1 MPAAMHAGCIAWGV
15 GIGGS
20 PDVAGSGVN
29 PGQQSMDEAERR
41 REQGSRRALL
51 LPVYV
56 PTALLS
62 LCEGLLL
69 PTLPLFALQFEGI
82 SFAVASLVLAA
93 SAIGTLVADVPAGML
108 LGRLGLKPTMI
119 LGATMVTLSTF
130 MLAFAGSV
138 PELVGY
144 RLVAG
149 VGAAMWAISRH
160 AFITESIPIAQRGR
174 AISVFGGIN
183 RIGVFGGP
191 AIGGLIGSTLGLQES
206 FVVAGVLGVFAL
218 VISWRYVRDTR
229 VVAHSAH
236 GVRWGLVR
244 DMVRANW
251 RDLSSASIAQTFAQ
265 MIRAGRQTI
274 IPFYG
279 ATVLGLSS
287 ADVGIIQSA
296 SSSVDMLLFI
306 PAGILMDRFGRKVA
320 AVPSFAIMAVGM
332 AAIPFSH
339 SFWAL
344 LGASLVLGLGNGIGS
359 GTMMT
364 LGADLA
370 PPGATGEFLGVWRLI
385 GDTGRAGGP
394 LAVGGLT
401 DGVGFGPTAYI
412 LALFGLASSAILAVM
427 VRETRI
433 APTADSPPT
442 GGAP

>member
-1 MPAAMHAGCIAWGV
+1 
-15 GIGGS
+15 
-20 PDVAGSGVN
+20 
-29 PGQQSMDEAERR
+29 MDEHDRR

-108 LGRLGLKPTMI
+108 LGRMGLKPTMM
-119 LGATMVTLSTF
+119 LGATMVTISTF

-191 AIGGLIGSTLGLQES
+191 AVGGLIGSLFGLQES
-206 FVVAGVLGVFAL
+206 FVVAGVLGLFAL
-218 VISWRYVRDTR
+218 FISWRYVRDTR
-229 VVAHSAH
+229 VVVHSAH
-236 GVRWGLVR
+236 SVRWGLVR
-244 DMVRANW
+244 DMVRTNW

-279 ATVLGLSS
+279 ATVLGLSA

-332 AAIPFSH
+332 AAIPFTN
-339 SFWAL
+339 SFWTL
-344 LGASLVLGLGNGIGS
+344 LGAAAVLGLGNGIGS

-370 PPGATGEFLGVWRLI
+370 PPGATGEFLGLWRLI
-385 GDTGRAGGP
+385 GDSGRAGGP
-394 LAVGGLT
+394 LAVGSLT
-401 DGVGFGPTAYI
+401 DSVGFEYTSYI
-412 LALFGLASSAILAVM
+412 LAAVGLASSGILAVM
-427 VRETRI
+427 VKETRI
-433 APTADSPPT
+433 TPPVDVPPT
-442 GGAP
+442 GGSP